1 MEDFG
6 ARGMNLFLNTLSTL
20 VQKKEV
26 YIDGKLF
33 IFGVTKYNLG
43 VIIFPNL
50 DAAHG
55 IDFEG
60 DTFEE
65 FVEKEIKIIKEH
77 FPSKDIHSP
86 ISN

>member
-1 MEDFG
+1 
-6 ARGMNLFLNTLSTL
+6 MNLFLNTLSTL
-20 VQKKEV
+20 IQKKEV
-26 YIDGKLF
+26 TINGKLF

-50 DAAHG
+50 DTAHG

-65 FVEKEIKIIKEH
+65 FVEKEIKIIEEMTLNEEL
-77 FPSKDIHSP
+77 SAP
-86 ISN
+86 IMN